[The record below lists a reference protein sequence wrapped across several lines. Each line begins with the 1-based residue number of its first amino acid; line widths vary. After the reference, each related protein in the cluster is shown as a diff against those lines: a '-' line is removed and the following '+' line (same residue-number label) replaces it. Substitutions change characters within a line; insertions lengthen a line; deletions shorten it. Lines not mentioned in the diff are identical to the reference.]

1 MKKLFVFFAL
11 CAGMLCAPCFGAGKD
26 SVLSPKAYKYRLL
39 DDGTVFV
46 KVDLSEAPKSFTIP
60 AEVEG
65 SKVSKVEIKYEVH
78 YGFKPLPD
86 VEMITV
92 SEGIQEFKCEISDI
106 RCKKLILADSIKL
119 MQIEVTGLE
128 SINIPKGVTEFDGWG
143 IGGPSHKDNESH
155 LKLRSPQME
164 ELVIPAHVTAVHT
177 GGIRFDAGRVCGSKD
192 YYTLEPKTE
201 KITFE
206 NPNVKFTKAY
216 IEDYSIRADSDTPLK
231 LQQCV
236 QEINKKAEVVKKH

>member
-26 SVLSPKAYKYRLL
+26 SGLSPKAYECRLL

-65 SKVSKVEIKYEVH
+65 SKVSKVEIKYSVD
-78 YGFKPLPD
+78 YRFKACPD
-86 VEMITV
+86 VDTITV
-92 SEGIQEFKCEISDI
+92 SEGIQEFKCDIYGI

-119 MQIEVTGLE
+119 MQIKVTGLE

-143 IGGPSHKDNESH
+143 IGGPSYKDNESH
-155 LKLRSPQME
+155 LQLRSPQMK
-164 ELVIPAHVTAVHT
+164 ELVIPAHVTAVHA
-177 GGIRFDAGRVCGSKD
+177 GGIRFDAGRVGGNN

-206 NPNVKFTKAY
+206 NPNVKFTKEY
-216 IEDYSIRADSDTPLK
+216 IEHYSIRADSDTPLK

>member
-26 SVLSPKAYKYRLL
+26 SGLSPKAYECRLL

-65 SKVSKVEIKYEVH
+65 SKVSKVEIKYSVD
-78 YGFKPLPD
+78 YRFKACPD
-86 VEMITV
+86 VDTITV
-92 SEGIQEFKCEISDI
+92 SEGIQEFKCDIYGI

-119 MQIEVTGLE
+119 MQIKVTGLE

-143 IGGPSHKDNESH
+143 IGGPPHKDNESH
-155 LKLRSPQME
+155 LTLESPQMK
-164 ELVIPAHVTAVHT
+164 ELVIPAHVTAVHAE
-177 GGIRFDAGRVCGSKD
+177 GIRFEVGSLGRYTD
-192 YYTLEPKTE
+192 TTLEPKTE

-206 NPNVKFTKAY
+206 NPNVKFTKTY
-216 IEDYSIRADSDTPLK
+216 SGGYSIAAYRYPLLK

-236 QEINKKAEVVKKH
+236 QEINKKAEVVDRH

>member
-26 SVLSPKAYKYRLL
+26 SGLSPKAYECRLL

-65 SKVSKVEIKYEVH
+65 SKVSKVEIKYEVY

-86 VEMITV
+86 VDMITV
-92 SEGIQEFKCEISDI
+92 SEGIQEFKCKISDI

-143 IGGPSHKDNESH
+143 IGGPSYKDNESH
-155 LKLRSPQME
+155 LQLRSPQMK
-164 ELVIPAHVTAVHT
+164 ELVIPAYVTAVRSM
-177 GGIRFDAGRVCGSKD
+177 GIRFEVGRLGRYTD
-192 YYTLEPKTE
+192 TTLEPKTE

-206 NPNVKFTKAY
+206 NPDVKFIGDNSIIAY
-216 IEDYSIRADSDTPLK
+216 DYPLLK

-236 QEINKKAEVVKKH
+236 QELTKKKK